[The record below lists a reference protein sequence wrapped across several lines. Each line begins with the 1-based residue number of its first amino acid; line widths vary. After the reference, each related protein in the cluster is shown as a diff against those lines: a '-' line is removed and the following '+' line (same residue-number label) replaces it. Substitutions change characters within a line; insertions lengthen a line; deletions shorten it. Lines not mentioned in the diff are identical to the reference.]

1 MINTGDLN
9 YFVMH
14 CLCLLGACF
23 LLWGKRKEVDLGVKE
38 GRQDLG
44 EWREG
49 KQWLGCV
56 DYKNNLVSKQI
67 KSSK

>member
-9 YFVMH
+9 CFVMH

-44 EWREG
+44 EVEG
-49 KQWLGCV
+49 GKTMVGMC
-56 DYKNNLVSKQI
+56 
-67 KSSK
+67 